1 MEYLNK
7 LKKYL
12 EENKAEYQ
20 VLPMNES
27 VATSIEAAKQMR
39 EKAEDIVKSI
49 VFYKN
54 DLIIIAIV
62 RKNDRVDKAKV
73 AKALNLTGI
82 TLCSPEETLEKTGYP
97 AGGVPPLG
105 FKAQFLMDEKAAE
118 KKEVIAGGG
127 NNRTLIKIKTEELL
141 RMNKARIVEIRKEN
155 GH

>member
-7 LKKYL
+7 LRKYL
-12 EENKAEYQ
+12 EENKATCQ
-20 VLPMNES
+20 FLPMSES
-27 VATSIEAAKQMR
+27 VATSIEAAKQMG

-54 DLIIIAIV
+54 EIVIVVII
-62 RKNDRVDKAKV
+62 RKEDRVDKSKV
-73 AKALNLTGI
+73 SNALNITGI
-82 TLCSPEETLEKTGYP
+82 KLCSPKETLEKTGYP

-105 FKAQFLMDEKAAE
+105 FKAQFLIDKLAAE

-141 RMNKARIVEIRKEN
+141 RMNQARIVDIRKEN